1 MNIKTIESIVYT
13 SIVMLLMYLTYTQGQ
28 YVANEDACESKGGVY
43 IDYYCIDKSAVIE
56 LNKQENN
63 E

>member
-1 MNIKTIESIVYT
+1 
-13 SIVMLLMYLTYTQGQ
+13 MYLTYTQGQ